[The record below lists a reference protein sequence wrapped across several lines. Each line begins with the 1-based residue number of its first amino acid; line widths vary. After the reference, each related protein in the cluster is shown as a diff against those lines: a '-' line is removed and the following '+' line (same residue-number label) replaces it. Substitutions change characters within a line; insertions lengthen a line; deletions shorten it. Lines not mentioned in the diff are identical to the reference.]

1 LGDSITYGVGSSDG
15 TAYRNTL
22 HKLLEPGN
30 TVDFIGSVKAGQM
43 TDNDNEGHN
52 GWTITQIATAANYS
66 QALPSRPNV
75 RLLLLC
81 TASNNLLLH
90 LSAIPCKVVTLHAGT
105 NDVYGGS
112 LSTAINRLTT
122 LVDSIN
128 NNYPSTVLLLATIV
142 PYPPQQGQ
150 VNQYNQNITNLV
162 NNRAAAG
169 KKIVLADM
177 SGVTSSDLVSDQIHP
192 NDNGYKKMG
201 NAFYAA
207 FVKAAQKGWIV

>member
-1 LGDSITYGVGSSDG
+1 
-15 TAYRNTL
+15 
-22 HKLLEPGN
+22 
-30 TVDFIGSVKAGQM
+30 M
-43 TDNDNEGHN
+43 
-52 GWTITQIATAANYS
+52 
-66 QALPSRPNV
+66 
-75 RLLLLC
+75 
-81 TASNNLLLH
+81 
-90 LSAIPCKVVTLHAGT
+90 TLHAGT

-112 LSTAINRLTT
+112 FSTAINRLTT

-128 NNYPSTVLLLATIV
+128 NNYPSLVLLLATIV
-142 PYPPQQGQ
+142 PYPPQQSQ

-169 KKIVLADM
+169 KKIILADM
-177 SGVTSSDLVSDQIHP
+177 SGVTSSDLVSDKIHP